1 MYTHHWNTQRMNQVC
16 IVLQCRHMF
25 CSRLY
30 LVLNEESLCELNC
43 SAGSIA
49 SCMNYTNHFPES
61 TCEGFFQCHELLSTC
76 PACPRIPLAWW
87 QRPSSFLSQT
97 QMFSLR
103 GTSHQDWWQW
113 EPAKLIVY
121 YNFISYA
128 IMSILLEIFFAIAL
142 QSENINILS
151 TMTIITCIAC
161 TDDTPCNLTT

>member
-1 MYTHHWNTQRMNQVC
+1 
-16 IVLQCRHMF
+16 MF
-25 CSRLY
+25 CSKLY

-61 TCEGFFQCHELLSTC
+61 TCECFFQCHELLSTC

-87 QRPSSFLSQT
+87 QCPSSFLSQT

-128 IMSILLEIFFAIAL
+128 IMSILLEIFFFCYCTAKW
-142 QSENINILS
+142 QYWYLS
-151 TMTIITCIAC
+151 IMTIILPAIIV
-161 TDDTPCNLTT
+161 LIIIQMSMLIIHHVFMQS